1 MKIKYSLDKFE
12 KVILILAIS
21 ALLILIVF
29 GFFYSATKKVE
40 PYVSNYSEDNIV
52 VETDEV
58 TLKQDTFTIQRNGPL
73 GNDPADYFNGSMEN
87 LGKIELNLSEVNTL
101 QVGSY
106 RATATF
112 NDTVYEFTIVVE
124 ESENPYLS
132 AVNQSFRFF
141 IGTYSTIQEVIEIA
155 GVTATDI
162 DGNDITEDIVGWP
175 DSLPDTYGET
185 TYRLNVTDMYGN
197 VGYIYIVVNYQE
209 VVY

>member
-21 ALLILIVF
+21 AVLILIVF
-29 GFFYSATKKVE
+29 GFFYSANKKTE
-40 PYVSNYSEDNIV
+40 PYVSNYSEDNVI

-58 TLKQDTFTIQRNGPL
+58 TLKQDTFTMQRNGSL
-73 GNDPADYFNGSMEN
+73 DNDPADYFNGSAEN
-87 LGKIELNLSEVNTL
+87 LRQIQLNLSEVNTL

-106 RATATF
+106 HASATL
-112 NDTVYEFTIVVE
+112 NDTVYEFTINVE
-124 ESENPYLS
+124 ESQNPYLS
-132 AVNQSFRFF
+132 AENQNFRFF
-141 IGTYSTIQEVIEIA
+141 IGNYSTIEEVIDIA

-162 DGNDITEDIVGWP
+162 DGNDISEDIVGWP
-175 DSLPDTYGET
+175 DTLPDTYGET
-185 TYRLNVTDMYGN
+185 TYRLSVTDMYGN